1 MSLIINAKNDQFAYV
16 ENAEGKKEGSISFSD
31 SESGTD
37 HVELEDSFKFQLIPR
52 PTKSS
57 QRNTLFIAG
66 ESGSGKSFYAKQ
78 YAKQY
83 KKMFPK
89 NQIYLISYLDQD
101 ETLDEYKEI
110 IRLDAFQQ
118 EFLDEC
124 LDFDLETD
132 FKNSLVIFDDIDS
145 VVNKKTKEK
154 IYGFLNKLLRIGR
167 HYNIS
172 VIYCGHSLYG
182 SNELKYI
189 LDECQTITFFQ
200 RYLNF
205 KKMKYL
211 LENYFGM
218 SKVQIERVR
227 AIKDRSTTYCK
238 GADKMIL
245 SDTQCFIL

>member
-1 MSLIINAKNDQFAYV
+1 MSLEINSKENQIAYIENAK
-16 ENAEGKKEGSISFSD
+16 GKKEGSLSY
-31 SESGTD
+31 SESSEGD
-37 HVELEDSFKFQLIPR
+37 PCVELEDGYKFQIIPR

-57 QRNTLFIAG
+57 QRNTMFIAG
-66 ESGSGKSFYAKQ
+66 ESGSGKSFKAKQ
-78 YAKQY
+78 YAMQY
-83 KKMFPK
+83 KAFYPK
-89 NQIYLISYLDQD
+89 NKIYLISYLDED

-110 IRLDAFQQ
+110 IRLNAFNQ

-124 LDFDLETD
+124 LDFKLETEFND
-132 FKNSLVIFDDIDS
+132 TLVIFDDIDS
-145 VVNKKTKEK
+145 VVNKKTKEI
-154 IYGFLNKLLRIGR
+154 IYGLLNKMLRIGR
-167 HYNIS
+167 HHNIS

-182 SNELKYI
+182 TNELKYI

-211 LENYFGM
+211 LENYFGL
-218 SKVQIERVR
+218 SKEQIAKVR

-238 GADKMIL
+238 GADKLIL